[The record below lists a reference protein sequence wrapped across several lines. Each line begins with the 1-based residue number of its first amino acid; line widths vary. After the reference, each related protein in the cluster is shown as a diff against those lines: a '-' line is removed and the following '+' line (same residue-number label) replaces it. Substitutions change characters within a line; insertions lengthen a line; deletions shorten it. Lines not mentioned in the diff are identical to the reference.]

1 MAVTN
6 FNESTYLQDNPDE
19 EQQLLQYVAVGE
31 NRALLALIPTP
42 PRLAAMQEDSQVPV
56 LVTSST

>member
-19 EQQLLQYVAVGE
+19 EQQLLQCLAVGE
-31 NRALLALIPTP
+31 NRAF
-42 PRLAAMQEDSQVPV
+42 
-56 LVTSST
+56 